1 MNFSLKKLACTV
13 FLGITLM
20 LNAMTPGFALSQNIE
35 KQQKNISTV
44 VQNLSGPLDAT
55 SDNPSLNN
63 LKENS
68 KPVPQSIQKNE
79 QTEKKFYGKYSLNEL
94 SNMNYNDMI
103 NTVVKIKWNDITDL
117 FKYTDGAQKF
127 YSDQNRLQAVIDA
140 LAQRGS
146 QFTTKDNMG
155 IPTLVEI
162 LRGGFYTAFYNK
174 ELKQLNDR
182 KVHDK
187 CIPAIL
193 AAMNNPN
200 YKLGTQTQDEVVG
213 AIGKLVGN
221 ASCNTEIINKA
232 TPILKQYND
241 NFDSY
246 IKERSKG
253 SAIYDILQGIEYDT
267 SEYLRDIRDS
277 EKTPFYG
284 KIDNYIV
291 EIEKIGRIK
300 NINADNTWLVNNAIW
315 SMARVGRFHT
325 DSKKGIKFL
334 VESLN
339 IYPRLSEPYME
350 VIKNIDYIYRGK
362 DANGNTIDTKAIKEA
377 AKNKYLPKNYSFD
390 NGKVLIK
397 AGDKVTLEKIKR
409 LYWASK
415 EVKSQFFRM
424 IGSDNALEPGNADDI
439 LRIVIYNNPTEYK
452 MNSVLYG
459 YSTDNGGI
467 YIEGDGTF
475 FTYERTPQ
483 ESIYTLEELFRHEFT
498 HYLQGRYLVPGMWGR
513 GAFYDNKHRLT
524 WFDEGQAE
532 FFAGSTRTNGVQ
544 PRKSMVGNILRYKDS
559 DRYSLHQTVHA
570 NYDSGFTFYTFAYSF
585 FDYMYTSD
593 WTMFDNLCDAVKSN
607 NISSFDSYI
616 ASIDHNSNLNQS
628 YKQHMK
634 HLTAQYG
641 NLTVPLVADTYLDNH
656 PYKKAPEQFATI
668 ASTAKLTD
676 ATVKINK
683 SEYFNTF
690 ALRGTY
696 TGDMAKSEAEDFK
709 TMSKYTN
716 DVLKQFNNASW
727 SGYKTLTAYFVNRR
741 VNSNNQFVY
750 DVVFHGIVTDLEAVD
765 GPVGNAKP
773 DEFSESMKEK
783 ENNDT
788 FEKANGKIIPGV
800 TMLANLN
807 GQDKNDM
814 FYFEVTSPSKV
825 NVKVK
830 NNGNAGLDFIVYDN
844 SNSKDA
850 VARATASSK
859 TLTASFDAQP
869 GKYYLHVYNYSH
881 KESAYTIDIDGK
893 LNTSKD
899 EVKKE
904 EPTIDPIDDN
914 KNQTNIDTP
923 NNKITKNEIEPNDS
937 PEKANNIITSD
948 ITVLGHLDQKDMNDI
963 FVLNVENSGKVN
975 INVLNKDNGK
985 IAWTVYKDPRTRKR
999 IANPSTRG
1007 KTLKG
1012 SFDAS
1017 PGKYYLHVYSFDR
1030 GTYAY
1035 SINVDGV
1042 IKASTTQENKKTS
1055 DSINPNKKVLIKDA
1069 KPFTL
1074 NNTIS
1079 ATLNGNKNKEVYY
1092 FDITSPKKINIS
1104 LTQKNN
1110 KGMNWILYH
1119 ESNMKKLVSYANPS
1133 GNKLIGYFN
1142 AKPGRYY
1149 LSAYK
1154 FDRKDTSYT
1163 LNIST
1168 H

>member
-13 FLGITLM
+13 FLGATLT
-20 LNAMTPGFALSQNIE
+20 LNTMTLGFALSQNVE
-35 KQQKNISTV
+35 KQQKNISIQI
-44 VQNLSGPLDAT
+44 QNLSGPVDTA
-55 SDNPSLNN
+55 SDKSSL
-63 LKENS
+63 ENS
-68 KPVPQSIQKNE
+68 KTLPQPLQ
-79 QTEKKFYGKYSLNEL
+79 QTKKKSSGKYTLNEL
-94 SNMNYNDMI
+94 SNMSYDNMI
-103 NTVVKIKWNDITDL
+103 NTVVKIKWNDIKDL
-117 FKYTDGAQKF
+117 FQYTDGAQRF

-146 QFTTKDNMG
+146 QFTTKDDMG

-162 LRGGFYTAFYNK
+162 LRGGFYTGFYNK

-182 KVHDK
+182 KVHDQ

-193 AAMNNPN
+193 ATMNNPN

-213 AIGKLVGN
+213 AIGKLVSN

-241 NFDSY
+241 NFDAY

-267 SEYLRDIRDS
+267 SEYLRDVRDP
-277 EKTPFYG
+277 KNTPFYG
-284 KIDNYIV
+284 RIDNYIA

-300 NINADNTWLVNNAIW
+300 NINNDNTWLVNNAIW

-339 IYPRLSEPYME
+339 IYPKLSEPYME

-397 AGDKVTLEKIKR
+397 AGDQVTLEKIKR

-415 EVKSQFFRM
+415 EVKAQFFRM

-439 LRIVIYNNPTEYK
+439 LRIVIYNSPAEYK

-544 PRKSMVGNILRYKDS
+544 PRRSMVGNILRYKDS
-559 DRYSLHQTVHA
+559 DRYSLNQTVHA
-570 NYDSGFTFYTFAYSF
+570 SYNSGFTFYTFAYAF
-585 FDYMYTSD
+585 FDYMSTSD

-607 NISSFDSYI
+607 DVSSFDRYI

-634 HLTAQYG
+634 HLTDQYSS
-641 NLTVPLVADTYLDNH
+641 LTVPLVADTYLDNH

-668 ASTAKLTD
+668 ASAAKLAS

-683 SEYFNTF
+683 SKYFNTF

-696 TGDMAKSEAEDFK
+696 TGDVAKSEAEDFK

-741 VNSNNQFVY
+741 VNANNQFVY
-750 DVVFHGIVTDLEAVD
+750 DMVFHGIVTDPAAVD
-765 GPVGNAKP
+765 GPVGNAKT
-773 DEFSESMKEK
+773 DEFAKSMKEK

-800 TMLANLN
+800 TVLASLD

-814 FYFEVTSPSKV
+814 FYFEVESPSKV
-825 NVKVK
+825 NIKVK

-850 VARATASSK
+850 VTRAKASSK
-859 TLTASFDAQP
+859 TLTTSFDAQP

-893 LNTSKD
+893 LNTSK
-899 EVKKE
+899 EQEKKE
-904 EPTIDPIDDN
+904 EPTVDPTQNTGKDTTS
-914 KNQTNIDTP
+914 QTNTST
-923 NNKITKNEIEPNDS
+923 NKTAKNELEPNDS
-937 PEKANNIITSD
+937 PKKANNIITSD
-948 ITVLGHLDQKDMNDI
+948 ITVLGRLNQRDMNDI
-963 FVLNVENSGKVN
+963 FVLNVENPGKVN
-975 INVLNKDNGK
+975 INVSNKDNGK

-1007 KTLKG
+1007 ITLKG
-1012 SFDAS
+1012 SFDAT

-1030 GTYAY
+1030 ESYTY
-1035 SINVDGV
+1035 SINVDGA
-1042 IKASTTQENKKTS
+1042 IKSSATTQENKKNS
-1055 DSINPNKKVLIKDA
+1055 DSIDPNKKILIKGA
-1069 KPFTL
+1069 KAFAL
-1074 NNTIS
+1074 NNNIS
-1079 ATLNGNKNKEVYY
+1079 AALNGHKNKEVYY
-1092 FDITSPKKINIS
+1092 FDITAPKKINVNIS
-1104 LTQKNN
+1104 KTNN
-1110 KGMNWILYH
+1110 TGMNWVLYH
-1119 ESNMKKLVSYANPS
+1119 ESNLKKLVAYANPS
-1133 GNKLIGYFN
+1133 GNKLIGSYD

-1149 LSAYK
+1149 LSVYK
-1154 FDRKDTSYT
+1154 FDRKDASYT
-1163 LNIST
+1163 LNVST